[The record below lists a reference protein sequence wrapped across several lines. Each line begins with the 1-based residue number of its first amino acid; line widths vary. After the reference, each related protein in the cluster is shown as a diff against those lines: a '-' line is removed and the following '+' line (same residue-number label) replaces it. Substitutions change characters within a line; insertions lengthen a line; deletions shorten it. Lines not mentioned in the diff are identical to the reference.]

1 MLLSGVLFVLF
12 LAGCWLYCL
21 TDAALTPAEA
31 FPGWRKR
38 TWIVVIAVTL
48 IAGAIAW
55 MIARRNWR
63 SHQWSSTDAANLM
76 IIDRNGASVIWYPHP
91 LTEPADQAD
100 QAGPADQTDPT
111 DDPTESASDA
121 ALSRHPAGRSRPAGQ
136 GPRHSRGRGRGRG
149 SAGRTGWTVPR
160 GPDDDPEFL
169 RQLAQRIHGTPTDPA
184 D

>member
-21 TDAALTPAEA
+21 TDAALRPAEA

-38 TWIVVIAVTL
+38 TWVAVIAVTL

-63 SHQWSSTDAANLM
+63 SHRWSSTDAANLM
-76 IIDRNGASVIWYPHP
+76 IIDRSGANVIWYPQP
-91 LTEPADQAD
+91 
-100 QAGPADQTDPT
+100 PT
-111 DDPTESASDA
+111 
-121 ALSRHPAGRSRPAGQ
+121 
-136 GPRHSRGRGRGRG
+136 G
-149 SAGRTGWTVPR
+149 STVPVDSTRPR

-169 RQLAQRIHGTPTDPA
+169 RQLAQRIHGSPTDPA
-184 D
+184 E

>member
-21 TDAALTPAEA
+21 TDAILTPAEA

-38 TWIVVIAVTL
+38 TWIAVIAATV

-55 MIARRNWR
+55 LIARRNWR
-63 SHQWSSTDAANLM
+63 ARPWSPAAAGNLM
-76 IIDRNGASVIWYPHP
+76 IIDRSGARVLWYPHP
-91 LTEPADQAD
+91 
-100 QAGPADQTDPT
+100 PT
-111 DDPTESASDA
+111 
-121 ALSRHPAGRSRPAGQ
+121 SRHPAGS
-136 GPRHSRGRGRGRG
+136 GRN
-149 SAGRTGWTVPR
+149 VPR

-184 D
+184 E

>member
-1 MLLSGVLFVLF
+1 MLLSGVLFILF

-21 TDAALTPAEA
+21 TDAALRPPEA

-63 SHQWSSTDAANLM
+63 SQRWLSSDAANLM
-76 IIDRNGASVIWYPHP
+76 IIDRSGANVIWYPHP
-91 LTEPADQAD
+91 PAEPA
-100 QAGPADQTDPT
+100 
-111 DDPTESASDA
+111 
-121 ALSRHPAGRSRPAGQ
+121 
-136 GPRHSRGRGRGRG
+136 
-149 SAGRTGWTVPR
+149 VPLMYR

-169 RQLAQRIHGTPTDPA
+169 RQLAQRIHGSPTDP